1 MLAKASDFKLILNN
15 LLSIMQEPT
24 EKLLMVHGDI

>member
-1 MLAKASDFKLILNN
+1 MLAEASDFKLISDN
-15 LLSIMQEPT
+15 LSIMQEPT